1 MIGGA
6 ERRGVGLLNIAD
18 MEGVQAPIES
28 TFTNEG
34 PVIDIVYCLLSLL

>member
-1 MIGGA
+1 M
-6 ERRGVGLLNIAD
+6 GLLDITD

-28 TFTNEG
+28 AFTNGG